1 MIQGRLEMGQGVA
14 RRKASPMGKRRL
26 FSMIGLFIILIVVMV
41 SLVIY
46 LSLEIC
52 VVYFR
57 LNIPQY
63 TVKNKF
69 GEYCICSFYT
79 NPIFLNAFYCFF
91 L

>member
-1 MIQGRLEMGQGVA
+1 MGQGEGGE
-14 RRKASPMGKRRL
+14 KEASPTGKRRF
-26 FSMIGLFIILIVVMV
+26 FSVIGLFMILIVVMV

-63 TVKNKF
+63 TVKNVWRIL
-69 GEYCICSFYT
+69 YLQ
-79 NPIFLNAFYCFF
+79 FLYKAN
-91 L
+91 LP